1 MDVYDELKT
10 RRSYKKAVGVFD
22 TLIIII
28 KKTNEQR
35 IWPKLLNSF
44 ISLIGTSRPL
54 ILFSSLTIRS
64 KFLQKV
70 WKLFV
75 IAVGIDI
82 EVGISG
88 AGIEREVD
96 TV

>member
-22 TLIIII
+22 TLIIM

-44 ISLIGTSRPL
+44 ISLMDPDL
-54 ILFSSLTIRS
+54 
-64 KFLQKV
+64 
-70 WKLFV
+70 
-75 IAVGIDI
+75 
-82 EVGISG
+82 
-88 AGIEREVD
+88 
-96 TV
+96 